1 MSAAAAHLALLLLV
15 AIPLWTQP
23 TAIVVTLATAAAAL
37 LLYGL
42 RRPSILAAS
51 GGGAIA
57 AAAYA
62 LALWSAAAP
71 AGIVEPLAFGIALLL
86 ALRHA
91 DFARSFPG
99 AEMPPA
105 IARDAVNRGL
115 VTAGLSVAAV
125 LVLIGAVTLLAD
137 GAPLAW
143 RPVLAG
149 AGAFL
154 ALAAA
159 VAVLGRARP
168 Q

>member
-71 AGIVEPLAFGIALLL
+71 AGIVEPLAFGTALLL

-91 DFARSFPG
+91 DFVRTFRG
-99 AEMPPA
+99 AEVPPV
-105 IARDAVNRGL
+105 ILRDAVQRWVL
-115 VTAGLSVAAV
+115 TAGVAAAAV
-125 LVLIGAVTLLAD
+125 LVLIGAVTLIAD
-137 GAPLAW
+137 GAPLVW

-159 VAVLGRARP
+159 VAVLRRSRP

>member
-1 MSAAAAHLALLLLV
+1 MTGAGAYVAILLLGTIPPWSQPSALV
-15 AIPLWTQP
+15 TVLS
-23 TAIVVTLATAAAAL
+23 LAAGVL
-37 LLYGL
+37 MVFGL
-42 RRPSILAAS
+42 RRPLLLAVA
-51 GGGAIA
+51 GGGALA
-57 AAAYA
+57 CAAYA
-62 LALWSAAAP
+62 LALWSASAP

-86 ALRHA
+86 VLRRA
-91 DFARSFPG
+91 DFARSFQG
-99 AEMPPA
+99 AEVPPA
-105 IARDAVNRGL
+105 IARDAVNRAL

-125 LVLIGAVTLLAD
+125 LVLVGAVTFLAE
-137 GAPLAW
+137 GAPPAW